1 MIGDNIKSLRRT
13 HDLTQPE
20 FAKIIGISRNSLS
33 RYENGTSSVS
43 TELIDRICQ
52 KFNVSYVDIVGE
64 DKMMTPVED
73 YQLTIKIE
81 VLKERGSAILS
92 RLYRHQDEQ
101 GIAFDDESNPWI
113 LISDD
118 VADLVNTKI
127 YLVDTFEELERYNG
141 YLDGIDRMLNLANHQ
156 VVA

>member
-1 MIGDNIKSLRRT
+1 MIGENIKSLRKT

-20 FAKIIGISRNSLS
+20 FAKIVGISRNSLS

-64 DKMMTPVED
+64 EKMLTPVED
-73 YQLTIKIE
+73 YQLTLKIE
-81 VLKERGSAILS
+81 VIKERGAAILS
-92 RLYRHQDEQ
+92 QLYRYQDSQE
-101 GIAFDDESNPWI
+101 IAFDDEINPWI
-113 LISDD
+113 LMSDD
-118 VADLVNTKI
+118 LSDLINTKI
-127 YLVDTFEELERYNG
+127 YLVQSFDEVERYNG
-141 YLDGIDRMLNLANHQ
+141 YLDGIERMLELAHHQ